1 MTTAA
6 QRREAVA
13 FMTRRRLSQRR
24 ACELLRVSRRWL
36 SYEGRRDKDDPVL
49 PRLKDLAAAHPR
61 YGYRRLH
68 ALLRRGG
75 HEVNVKRVRR
85 LCVVHGLKL
94 SRRRRRKRRGVGTGV
109 PCRSEYP
116 NHVWAYDFVH
126 DACRDG
132 RKLKVLTVED
142 EFTRRCLAIEVD
154 RRMPASAVCRVLLR
168 LFGEHGTPAF
178 VRSDN
183 GPEFIA
189 RALVRM
195 LSERGVACRH
205 IDPGSPWQNGYNERF
220 NGSLR
225 DECLNLET
233 FAHRDQARAVCR
245 LFMRHYNERRP
256 HSALGYLT
264 PDEFAAKCAQ
274 RQWKKNKG
282 EVRGCAAGGG
292 DAPPRKTPKPERPL
306 SSVAGAV
313 TRTNANRRDR
323 PAQVGGSIR

>member
-1 MTTAA
+1 VTAA
-6 QRREAVA
+6 AGRREAAA
-13 FMTRRRLSQRR
+13 FLVKRGLSARR

-36 SYEGRRDKDDPVL
+36 GYKGRRGGDPLL

-68 ALLRRGG
+68 VLLRREG

-94 SRRRRRKRRGVGTGV
+94 SRRRRRKRRGLGTGV
-109 PCRSEYP
+109 PCRAEHP
-116 NHVWAYDFVH
+116 NQVWAYDFVH
-126 DACRDG
+126 DACQDG

-142 EFTRRCLAIEVD
+142 EFTRRCLAIEVE

-168 LFGEHGTPAF
+168 LFGEHGTPQF

-189 RALVRM
+189 KALAKVLAEKR
-195 LSERGVACRH
+195 VTCRH
-205 IDPGSPWQNGYNERF
+205 IDPGSPWQNGFNERF

-233 FAHRDQARAVCR
+233 FAHVDQARAVCR
-245 LFMRHYNERRP
+245 LYRRQYNEQRP

-264 PDEFAAKCAQ
+264 PQEFAARCG
-274 RQWKKNKG
+274 RHECKKNKG
-282 EVRGCAAGGG
+282 EDRGCAAGGG
-292 DAPPRKTPKPERPL
+292 GAPPRKTPTPPKPL
-306 SSVAGAV
+306 SSVAGKMNRNHAH
-313 TRTNANRRDR
+313 RRDR
-323 PAQVGGSIR
+323 PAQVGGSTR